1 MQPRYASRRVRSL
14 CLVACVAATA
24 TACESAA
31 DRTDQAP
38 SQSALGTA
46 GDSLLSRAITYH
58 DPNGVWD
65 NSDFR
70 IEWFGTGADGSER
83 TSVRLHLRREEGIF
97 ELSGQYRGSELEYR
111 TQGSQWTATVDG
123 NTDLEPEVMDR
134 MRLSREEG
142 MFWRDYFSFLAGLPM
157 KLRDPGTII
166 DPTPTSTTFEGNDVL
181 ALRVSYDPDVGGD
194 TWYFYFDPDSASL
207 VGCRFYHDESA
218 NDGEYIVLEGLIE
231 SGGVRIPRNRRWYV
245 NDDGRFLGA
254 DDIRSLE
261 LISGR

>member
-1 MQPRYASRRVRSL
+1 
-14 CLVACVAATA
+14 
-24 TACESAA
+24 
-31 DRTDQAP
+31 
-38 SQSALGTA
+38 
-46 GDSLLSRAITYH
+46 
-58 DPNGVWD
+58 
-65 NSDFR
+65 
-70 IEWFGTGADGSER
+70 
-83 TSVRLHLRREEGIF
+83 
-97 ELSGQYRGSELEYR
+97 LEYR
-111 TQGSQWTATVDG
+111 TQGSQWTAAVDG
-123 NTDLEPEVMDR
+123 NIDLEPEVMDR

-166 DPTPTSTTFEGNDVL
+166 DPTPISTTFEGSDVL

-245 NDDGRFLGA
+245 NADGRFLGA
-254 DDIRSLE
+254 DQIRSLE
-261 LISGR
+261 LTSVGQ